1 MILWS
6 LFYCTKYKSWTIAY
20 INIFAQ
26 FKNHQLIV
34 DVTITLV
41 DGALVAVKLDDD
53 DTYQYHLESIEEIAG
68 DSVSLKFMKR
78 HKVIIDG
85 SMLET
90 DEYWSWPTK
99 NTYYNNKQ
107 SILPI
112 YPAIDI
118 SRNLTTRRHTVYV
131 LLNHDL
137 IRILSD

>member
-1 MILWS
+1 M
-6 LFYCTKYKSWTIAY
+6 
-20 INIFAQ
+20 
-26 FKNHQLIV
+26 
-34 DVTITLV
+34 
-41 DGALVAVKLDDD
+41 AVKLDDD
-53 DTYQYHLESIEEIAG
+53 TYHLESIEEIAG
-68 DSVSLKFMKR
+68 DSVSLKFIKR

-99 NTYYNNKQ
+99 NTYYNINKR